1 MVIEMNAV
9 YEKYLNTVD
18 RHLRPLPA
26 SERADIIK
34 EIRGS
39 ILEMESEQLP
49 EEQILKR
56 LGDSRELAKAYLGDF
71 LENASHTGFSF
82 EKFSFKIFRNEW
94 GFHLRRLL
102 AVLAFYSLTGISGM
116 FIIPTLGI
124 LAPVLILCGI
134 IAPAAGFLKFVF
146 SLFGYDMPYVVV
158 QFGETTLSPAP
169 AFLYSVVMGAVL
181 ILLGKGAWKLLLR
194 YLKAISRV
202 KRDWAV

>member
-1 MVIEMNAV
+1 MNAV

-34 EIRGS
+34 EIKGS
-39 ILEMESEQLP
+39 ILEMENEQLP

-71 LENASHTGFSF
+71 LEKSSQ
-82 EKFSFKIFRNEW
+82 EKES
-94 GFHLRRLL
+94 GFHPVRLL
-102 AVLAFYSLTGISGM
+102 TVLAFYSLTGVSGM

-124 LAPVLILCGI
+124 MAPALIFCGAVAPV
-134 IAPAAGFLKFVF
+134 AGFLKFVF

-169 AFLYSVVMGAVL
+169 AFLYSVVMGAIL
-181 ILLGKGAWKLLLR
+181 ILLGRGAWKLLLR
-194 YLKAISRV
+194 YLKAVS
-202 KRDWAV
+202 KAKQNWAV